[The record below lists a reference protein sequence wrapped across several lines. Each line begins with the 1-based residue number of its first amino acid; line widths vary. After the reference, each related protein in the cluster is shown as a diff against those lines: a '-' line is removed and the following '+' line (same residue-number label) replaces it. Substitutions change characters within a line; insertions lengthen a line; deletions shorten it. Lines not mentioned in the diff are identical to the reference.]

1 MEGREKNDDGTFAP
15 RAYLRR
21 PIVHYL
27 RRHVT
32 QTLAESNCVVSE
44 IWPRFGKM
52 AGGFIFLPF
61 VLVVYEHA
69 CVCVCVCA
77 LPLSRIK
84 EKRGS
89 DGALLSVLCSTEF
102 LLERGKDA
110 SCLKPGTLFE
120 HSVLSS
126 PSIFLLR
133 RGTSND
139 TLK

>member
-1 MEGREKNDDGTFAP
+1 MGEKKTTKGTFAP
-15 RAYLRR
+15 RAYLQR

-32 QTLAESNCVVSE
+32 RTLAESNCVVSE
-44 IWPRFGKM
+44 IWPRFGK
-52 AGGFIFLPF
+52 AASGFIFLPF
-61 VLVVYEHA
+61 VLVMYEH
-69 CVCVCVCA
+69 VCMCA

-89 DGALLSVLCSTEF
+89 GGALLSAFCSTEF
-102 LLERGKDA
+102 LLERGKGA

-120 HSVLSS
+120 HSVLSF